1 MRLITKLT
9 QITTAIVLATGI
21 TAVSM
26 QTAEAGPHNRG
37 NAAAAIAGAVIH
49 NAIDNAR
56 PHGYRRNYG
65 ARPHGYRRNYGARPH
80 GYRRNFGA
88 RRYGYRRNFRGRYG
102 YRANRMNRLAR
113 RTFRRSFGGGY
124 RNRGFR
130 RGRH

>member
-26 QTAEAGPHNRG
+26 QTAEASPHNRG

-56 PHGYRRNYG
+56 PHGYRRNYRG
-65 ARPHGYRRNYGARPH
+65 RGYAYGRS
-80 GYRRNFGA
+80 YRG
-88 RRYGYRRNFRGRYG
+88 RYGYRGYGGGRHANRRNFSGRYG
-102 YRANRMNRLAR
+102 YRANRANRIAR
-113 RTFRRSFGGGY
+113 RAFRRSFGGGY

-130 RGRH
+130 GGRH